1 MRNELDFLMSLIR
14 HNLNAIGPQ
23 YKDNGFEL
31 FTTRD
36 DSQQQHRVTGWAV
49 ALPYD
54 DCSDWKP
61 VVRGQ
66 PQVDA
71 MEAMRDL
78 HHATE
83 RMLHAITGRAAAG
96 MCWDGEEWINEVHVK
111 EDAKEE

>member
-1 MRNELDFLMSLIR
+1 MRNELDVLMSLIR

-36 DSQQQHRVTGWAV
+36 DSQQQHRVTGWAA

-54 DCSDWKP
+54 DF
-61 VVRGQ
+61 
-66 PQVDA
+66 DA

-96 MCWDGEEWINEVHVK
+96 MCWDGEEWINEVHAK